1 MRFPRGRRGRLVREQ
16 SGVMLLEMLLAA
28 TLMILVMGAT
38 FTSLS
43 TFENTSRINELQ
55 NDNQED
61 IRAAVDQISRELRNH
76 AVATQQAPNGII
88 SFTPY
93 DLVFQS
99 VAATKPAS
107 TANDQNINRVRYC
120 LDYSKKRN
128 EKLWY
133 QEQTWTTAAPP
144 AVPSTASCPD
154 PAWGNQR
161 FIADL
166 ITNRFQSNNPN
177 LNRDRPVFTANN
189 ANIGQITRVSIT
201 LWLDSTPGGGP
212 ANAPDEAEINSGIF
226 LRNQNQ
232 PPTASFT
239 ASVTGSRHIIVNAS
253 NANDPENQSLKYAW
267 TDNGVTVPGANGQTA
282 DFTATSGSHTV
293 ALTVTDP
300 GGLSATTS
308 QTVTVP

>member
-1 MRFPRGRRGRLVREQ
+1 MTWRSRLVRDQ
-16 SGVMLLEMLLAA
+16 SGIMLLEVLLAA
-28 TLMILVMGAT
+28 GLMLLVLGAT
-38 FTSLS
+38 TTSLS

-55 NDNQED
+55 NDNQEG
-61 IRAAVDQISRELRNH
+61 IRAAVDQLSRELRNH
-76 AVATQQAPNGII
+76 AVATQQAPLGIV

-99 VAATKPAS
+99 VGATKPAS
-107 TANDQNINRVRYC
+107 TANDQNITRVRYC

-133 QEQTWTTAAPP
+133 QEQTWTTATPP
-144 AVPSTASCPD
+144 AVPSTLTCPD

-166 ITNRFQSNNPN
+166 ITNRFQSGNPN
-177 LNRDRPVFTANN
+177 VNRDRPVFTANN
-189 ANIGQITRVSIT
+189 ANIGQVTRISIT
-201 LWLDSTPGGGP
+201 LWLDTTPGGGP

-239 ASVTGSRHIIVNAS
+239 ASVTGSRHIVLNAS
-253 NANDPENQSLKYAW
+253 NSNDPENQAMKYVW
-267 TDNGVTVPGANGQTA
+267 TDNGTTVPGASGQTT
-282 DFTATSGSHTV
+282 DFATSSGSHTV
-293 ALTVTDP
+293 ALTVSDP
-300 GGLSATTS
+300 GGLSATST